1 MNKIFF
7 LACLFLSVSLTLK
20 SQIIS
25 SKDILIYKNFVKL
38 SNDFAR
44 QLELDP
50 DLFEYD
56 DHPDIYDISNNSD
69 KSYIAVIGCFRHK
82 MSCKYGMDFFI
93 FKWDKKRN
101 LLLLIEKPIK
111 YSIVGFLG
119 LGEKGK
125 KFRDLYFIDE
135 SSHNICYIKTIKIS
149 FTNNKIKYD
158 IITQGQDTN
167 IPYSIIDFI
176 SKNKELAQGRDI
188 CDLIEN
194 ASIIREETIRKKKY
208 YYIRCFQDLKFQC
221 DLEGVN
227 CKLIEQ
233 K

>member
-7 LACLFLSVSLTLK
+7 LTCLFLTVSFTLK

-25 SKDILIYKNFVKL
+25 SKDTLMYKNFVKL

-93 FKWDKKRN
+93 FKWEKKRN

-125 KFRDLYFIDE
+125 KFRNLYFTDE
-135 SSHNICYIKTIKIS
+135 SSHKICYIKNIKLS
-149 FTNNKIKYD
+149 FTKKQIKYD
-158 IITQGQDTN
+158 IISQGQDN
-167 IPYSIIDFI
+167 IPYSIMNLIYKD
-176 SKNKELAQGRDI
+176 KELAQGRDI

-194 ASIIREETIRKKKY
+194 VSIIKEEIIGKKKH
-208 YYIRCFQDLKFQC
+208 YYIRSTQDLHFQC
-221 DLEGVN
+221 DLEGIK